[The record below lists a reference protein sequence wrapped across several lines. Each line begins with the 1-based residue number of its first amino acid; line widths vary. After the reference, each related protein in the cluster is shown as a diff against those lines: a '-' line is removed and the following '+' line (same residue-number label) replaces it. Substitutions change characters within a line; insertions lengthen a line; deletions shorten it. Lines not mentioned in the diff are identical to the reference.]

1 MNRTESCYTHASR
14 MCQFRANVTNGH
26 VTGKVTRDG
35 VSVTQGVPI
44 AKPVRITL
52 EDGTKQTISRREGK
66 ALRAHVKAERKRVF
80 KFQSAHAATT
90 ITK

>member
-1 MNRTESCYTHASR
+1 MNRTESCYTHEPR
-14 MCQFRANVTNGH
+14 MCRVYNAPVA
-26 VTGKVTRDG
+26 GK
-35 VSVTQGVPI
+35 PI

-80 KFQSAHAATT
+80 KFKSAHADAATA